1 MSFVAKQHPHIRYN
15 PLKGE
20 WVLVSPQ
27 RTLRP
32 WQGKTESV
40 AGMSTARTLDP
51 SNPLCPGARR
61 ANGEVNPMY
70 ESTYTFRNDFPA
82 LLEDAPSP
90 EPQEDEGEFPGLF
103 RMAEAKGTCRVMC
116 FHPCSNVTL
125 PLMSQLEVEKVIC
138 EWALQTE
145 QLGQTY
151 AWVQVFENKGEIMG
165 CSNPHPHCQ
174 IWASS
179 FVPNEPKLKDIYQ
192 KAYYEKTG
200 RPLLVD
206 YVAQELE
213 KRERIVLES
222 DHWVALVPFWAVW
235 PYETMLAPKRHI
247 TRLYELNAA
256 EKADLADVM
265 KRLLTKYDNLFETS
279 FPYSMGWHG
288 APTGKHLN
296 EDVSHWQLHAAYL
309 PPLLRSATVKKFM
322 VGYEML
328 ALPQRDLTPEQAAE
342 TLRLLPEVHYT
353 TRLSHSK
360 ECS

>member
-1 MSFVAKQHPHIRYN
+1 MMTFVAKKHPHIRYN
-15 PLKGE
+15 PLKDE

-32 WQGKTESV
+32 WQGKTGNATDLSKTR
-40 AGMSTARTLDP
+40 ALDP

-61 ANGEVNPMY
+61 ASGEVNPMY
-70 ESTYTFRNDFPA
+70 ESTFTFRNDFPA

-90 EPQEDEGEFPGLF
+90 ESEKGADESGLF
-103 RMAEAKGTCRVMC
+103 LMAEARGTCRVMC

-125 PLMSQLEVEKVIC
+125 PLMSQSEVETVID

-151 AWVQVFENKGEIMG
+151 TWVQVFENKGEIMG

-179 FVPNEPKLKDIYQ
+179 FLPNEPRQKDKSQ
-192 KAYYEKTG
+192 KAYFEKTG
-200 RPLLVD
+200 KPLLVD
-206 YVAQELE
+206 YVS
-213 KRERIVLES
+213 REVKKNERTVLVS

-235 PYETMLAPKRHI
+235 PYETMLVPKRHV

-256 EKADLADVM
+256 EKSDLASIM
-265 KRLLTKYDNLFETS
+265 RRLLTKYDNLFSTS

-288 APTGKHLN
+288 APTGEYLN
-296 EDVSHWQLHAAYL
+296 QDVSHWQLHATYL
-309 PPLLRSATVKKFM
+309 PPLLRSATVQKFM

-328 ALPQRDLTPEQAAE
+328 AQPQRDLTPEQAAD
-342 TLRLLPEVHYT
+342 TLRALPEVHYT
-353 TRLSHSK
+353 RSTEADK
-360 ECS
+360 